1 MTHDR
6 GRSTA
11 VSIDRMRDLAHV
23 WDDLIRIP
31 VLGRRIGLDA
41 ILGLVPGLGDAT
53 GGLVAAYGLVIA
65 TRLGVSPPVILRMML
80 NIGVDTIVGAVPV
93 LGDLFDIGWKANSR
107 NLALVERAIAEPGRV
122 RRSSIIALGA
132 ALFGVVGL
140 LAFVVWLVVA
150 AFRAVYPG

>member
-1 MTHDR
+1 M
-6 GRSTA
+6 
-11 VSIDRMRDLAHV
+11 

-31 VLGRRIGLDA
+31 VIGRRIGLDA
-41 ILGLVPGLGDAT
+41 ILGVVPGLGDAT

-65 TRLGVSPPVILRMML
+65 TRLGVSPPVIFRMML

-107 NLALVERAIAEPGRV
+107 NVALVERALAEPGRV

-132 ALFGVVGL
+132 ALCGVVGL
-140 LAFVVWLVVA
+140 LTFVVWLVVA